1 MTEPVAPIERRIA
14 LPAGDFRLL
23 EWPGEGPTVIFLHG
37 LSASA
42 DVWALTMAS
51 LGGKCHAFAIDQ
63 RGHGSSPA
71 PGTGYT
77 AGDFAQDALALRDTL
92 GDGPVHLVGH
102 SMGARVAMVAAA
114 MRPGVFASVVIV
126 DIGPE
131 AWKQNWVD
139 TVAAFDRLPD
149 SFADREAAIAYN
161 ARGRTLSPAAIER
174 FLGRLVEQ
182 PDGSYRW
189 RANFDALKQ
198 TVRLQRGRGYWRE
211 WERISDPLLLI
222 RGETSDELR
231 PSVAA
236 AMRVRNPLARYEEFA
251 ETGHNIPLLAPD
263 RLAESLAGHW
273 ARAIPAGNEVTQ

>member
-1 MTEPVAPIERRIA
+1 MTEPIAPIERRIT

-23 EWPGEGPTVIFLHG
+23 EWPGEGPAVIFLHG
-37 LSASA
+37 LSTSA
-42 DVWALTMAS
+42 DVWALTVSA
-51 LGGKCHAFAIDQ
+51 LDGRCHAFAIDQ
-63 RGHGSSPA
+63 RGHGTSPA
-71 PGTGYT
+71 PESGY
-77 AGDFAQDALALRDTL
+77 AASDFARDALALRDALNLET
-92 GDGPVHLVGH
+92 VHLVGH
-102 SMGARVAMVAAA
+102 SMGARVAIVAAA
-114 MRPGVFASVVIV
+114 MRPGSFASVTIV

-139 TVAAFDRLPD
+139 TVAAFDRLPS
-149 SFADREAAIAYN
+149 SFADREAALAYT
-161 ARGRTLSPAAIER
+161 ARGRTLTPAAMER
-174 FLGRLVEQ
+174 FLARLVEQ

-189 RANFDALKQ
+189 RANFAALKE

-231 PSVAA
+231 ASVAA

-263 RLAESLAGHW
+263 RLAESLSGHW
-273 ARAIPAGNEVTQ
+273 ARAIAAGREVTR